1 MKIGRATLE
10 LHVVGAGIGQ
20 GDAVLEQLELQ
31 VQVQE
36 RGRLERGKRPLV
48 GEGDVPD
55 PGMLQQVA
63 HVRRRPEQIGV
74 DLGAGDEPPLLG
86 QALEQTLVADELV
99 VGRGAPHDGAKD
111 PLALDE
117 DVPGWIAKGSRLGS
131 AGDHC

>member
-1 MKIGRATLE
+1 MTPL
-10 LHVVGAGIGQ
+10 
-20 GDAVLEQLELQ
+20 LEQVE
-31 VQVQE
+31 VQVEMQE
-36 RGRLERGKRPLV
+36 RRGLERRKRPLV

-63 HVRRRPEQIGV
+63 HVRRRPEQTGV

-86 QALEQTLVADELV
+86 EALEQPLVADELV
-99 VGRGAPHDGAKD
+99 VGRGAPHDGAQD
-111 PLALDE
+111 PLALEE